1 MQKKQKGEEE
11 EVFVIY
17 LDKNPITL
25 LAWFY
30 YRYFKMQM
38 AMFPLHSFFQ
48 SIDLAGNCIRQIK
61 FLWNNKRVREEFHV
75 GDELRSCLL
84 ESRDLVSTSSSY
96 LHLWSGQRFL
106 PYCFQGWQGRDAAAT
121 LPQGQGT
128 SLLRCSRLKQIE
140 GGKPDGLCW
149 LLGPSELKRGLK

>member
-61 FLWNNKRVREEFHV
+61 FLWNNKIVREEFHV

-106 PYCFQGWQGRDAAAT
+106 PYCFQGWQGRDAAGWKARWA
-121 LPQGQGT
+121 
-128 SLLRCSRLKQIE
+128 LLAPRSFRVKERLKVDAR
-140 GGKPDGLCW
+140 GKCLR
-149 LLGPSELKRGLK
+149 S